1 MPEAAVFL
9 LWACFPMPHPNQDTR
24 LTIRLTPEELAQLE
38 AKAGDRA
45 LSAFVRDLAL
55 ERAARRKTAQ
65 HQPGDVTTALAQV
78 LALLGR
84 SGALTSLAAIGTAAQ
99 NGVLELDEV
108 TLARLNTGLDDLA
121 MIKRLLM
128 KALRVAER

>member
-1 MPEAAVFL
+1 MPTRS
-9 LWACFPMPHPNQDTR
+9 QDTR
-24 LTIRLTPEELAQLE
+24 LTIRLTPEERAQLE

-45 LSAFVRDLAL
+45 LSAFMRDLAL

-84 SGALTSLAAIGTAAQ
+84 SGAVAGISALGTAAQ
-99 NGVLELDEV
+99 NGVLEHDES
-108 TLARLNTGLDDLA
+108 TLARLDTGLDDLA
-121 MIKRLLM
+121 TIKHLLM
-128 KALRVAER
+128 KALRVSER